1 MDLTAVQTAITAAG
15 TDIQAVGVAI
25 IGVAAVVFAFRWIKA
40 SFF

>member
-1 MDLTAVQTAITAAG
+1 MDVTEVTTAITAAG
-15 TDIQAVGVAI
+15 SDIATVGTAI